1 MAEELEKLGFCPA
14 KDKCIKRSPSPKLS
28 LYLGS
33 PGFYVVDRSG
43 GITVMPFQILD
54 SEPGHFLALYSLK
67 AEEARRFR
75 ENPEAPRIGSMRLS
89 HGGIRGAEGFI
100 SNVA

>member
-54 SEPGHFLALYSLK
+54 SDSGHFFALYGLSVQVFDLMVANAK
-67 AEEARRFR
+67 RKRREDSGKTR
-75 ENPEAPRIGSMRLS
+75 KPSGSAPCD
-89 HGGIRGAEGFI
+89 
-100 SNVA
+100 